1 LLSEGA
7 QESAREAI
15 RPRPRRGGP
24 LSSVATRIAGQE
36 AGETAAEGPVLTQA
50 AVDFLIKNPDTAAE
64 FDRKYGEGL
73 ARRFL
78 KANPR

>member
-1 LLSEGA
+1 
-7 QESAREAI
+7 
-15 RPRPRRGGP
+15 
-24 LSSVATRIAGQE
+24 
-36 AGETAAEGPVLTQA
+36 VLTQA